1 MNEKPRAA
9 LLIDAD
15 NLSPEG
21 IERALADLEHKGYRV
36 TVRRAYGSH
45 ETLVTLRDFLQGNS
59 VRAVVN
65 HGKGTTDAALIVDAM
80 DLLHANGL
88 PAVVAIG
95 SGDGDF
101 TPLVV
106 RLREAGKML
115 ICLAQRR
122 KAASGLE
129 RAYDEVIYV
138 DAPARTSRAAA
149 PARDA
154 APARSQAPSAPEKP
168 APRKAAAARPPAPAR
183 PPEPP
188 RQPAASKQAAAPR
201 PPAAARLLA
210 APKPA
215 AAPRQRAAAP
225 VSDEDRIRRVLE
237 DIPGFLDGED
247 IEMNVVV
254 KRLRDEQ
261 LMSRSTSAP
270 AFFRKHALNV
280 QLRPEKQPNKIR
292 WLG

>member
-1 MNEKPRAA
+1 MNEQPRAA

-21 IERALADLEHKGYRV
+21 IERALADLGRKGYRV

-45 ETLVTLRDFLQGNS
+45 ETLVTIRDFLQGNS
-59 VRAVVN
+59 VRAIVN

-80 DLLHANGL
+80 DLLHRDGL
-88 PAVVAIG
+88 PGTVAIG

-106 RLREAGKML
+106 RLREAGKTL

-122 KAASGLE
+122 KAAEGLE

-138 DAPARTSRAAA
+138 DAPATRAARAAA
-149 PARDA
+149 PAPA
-154 APARSQAPSAPEKP
+154 AAAAAAAKP
-168 APRKAAAARPPAPAR
+168 ARKAAKSR
-183 PPEPP
+183 
-188 RQPAASKQAAAPR
+188 QAAAP
-201 PPAAARLLA
+201 P
-210 APKPA
+210 
-215 AAPRQRAAAP
+215 
-225 VSDEDRIRRVLE
+225 SDADRIRHVLE
-237 DIPGFLDGED
+237 QIPGFLEGED

-254 KRLRDEQ
+254 KRLRDEK

-270 AFFRKHALNV
+270 TFFRKHALNV
-280 QLRPEKQPNKIR
+280 QLRPERQPNKIR

>member
-1 MNEKPRAA
+1 MNDQPRAA

-21 IERALADLEHKGYRV
+21 IERALAELARRGFRV

-45 ETLVTLRDFLQGNS
+45 ETLVTIRDFLQGNS
-59 VRAVVN
+59 VRAIVN

-80 DLLHANGL
+80 DLLHRDSL
-88 PAVVAIG
+88 PGTVAIG

-106 RLREAGKML
+106 RLREAGKTL

-122 KAASGLE
+122 KAAEGLE

-138 DAPARTSRAAA
+138 DAAARTARAAA
-149 PARDA
+149 PETPARATGRKAVKTAPAA
-154 APARSQAPSAPEKP
+154 APA
-168 APRKAAAARPPAPAR
+168 
-183 PPEPP
+183 EPVAT
-188 RQPAASKQAAAPR
+188 RRAAAPR
-201 PPAAARLLA
+201 SAAAPR
-210 APKPA
+210 PA
-215 AAPRQRAAAP
+215 AAPRQAAAARLTSAP
-225 VSDEDRIRRVLE
+225 ASDEDRIRRILAQ
-237 DIPGFLDGED
+237 IPGFLEGED

-254 KRLRDEQ
+254 KRLRDEK

-270 AFFRKHALNV
+270 TFFRKHALNV
-280 QLRPEKQPNKIR
+280 QLKPEKQPNKIR

>member
-21 IERALADLEHKGYRV
+21 IERALAELEQKGFRV

-45 ETLVTLRDFLQGNS
+45 ETLVAIRDFLQGNS
-59 VRAVVN
+59 VRAIVN
-65 HGKGTTDAALIVDAM
+65 HGKGTTDAALIVDTM
-80 DLLHANGL
+80 DLLHRDGL
-88 PAVVAIG
+88 PAIVAIG

-106 RLREAGKML
+106 RLREAGKTL

-122 KAASGLE
+122 KAAEGLE
-129 RAYDEVIYV
+129 RAYDEVVYV
-138 DAPARTSRAAA
+138 DAVARTRRPVAA
-149 PARDA
+149 PPAL
-154 APARSQAPSAPEKP
+154 APAKS
-168 APRKAAAARPPAPAR
+168 APRKAAA
-183 PPEPP
+183 
-188 RQPAASKQAAAPR
+188 S
-201 PPAAARLLA
+201 
-210 APKPA
+210 
-215 AAPRQRAAAP
+215 RQRAAPAT
-225 VSDEDRIRRVLE
+225 DEDRIRSILE
-237 DIPGFLDGED
+237 QIPGFLDGED

-254 KRLRDEQ
+254 KKLRDEK
-261 LMSRSTSAP
+261 LMSKSTSAP
-270 AFFRKHALNV
+270 TFFRKHALNV